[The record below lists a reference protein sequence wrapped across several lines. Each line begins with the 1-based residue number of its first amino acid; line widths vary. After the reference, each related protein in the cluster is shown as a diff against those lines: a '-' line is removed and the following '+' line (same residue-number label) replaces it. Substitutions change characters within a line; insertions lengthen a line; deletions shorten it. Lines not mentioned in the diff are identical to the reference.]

1 MRPFEIA
8 IVGLVLLGLVAARV
22 FSRRSGALLLSWL
35 CCGLLALTVALHLLL
50 EGAHWQLGPLYLAV
64 LVTVILLL
72 IHDLGRELKI
82 AAALIVILLIT
93 ASGGL
98 AFLKPMFKLPEP
110 TGQYAVGTRIIEMT
124 DASRRED
131 AVAGDQHPR
140 EMVVQVWYPV
150 SREAESSGH
159 GHAPYRR
166 LNETTWKNSH
176 LSVVWTNARG
186 DAPVAKGEFPILI
199 YNPGWNGSRSQNTT
213 LTEELASHGY
223 VVVAIDHPYNS
234 GPVQVADGRVIQP
247 VPTPQLSD
255 EVTTAQAVYALIDA
269 EVAKETTDAQFVLAQ
284 MERMNED
291 AASAFYQRL
300 DRSRIGALG
309 YSLGGAVAAELALR
323 DARIGAVLDL
333 DTPLYGQAGKQGVRQ
348 PFLLLSEEIP
358 HSTPEELARMSFGQ
372 RRDAEMDEGD
382 YARQLPLLRTAGS
395 YQIALHGT
403 LHTSFQDGIL
413 MSPLQRFSG
422 AGAIAPRRMISILRQ
437 YTVAFFDQS
446 LRGVA
451 SPLLAAKTSPFPEA
465 EVLYSADAAVGL
477 RGK

>member
-8 IVGLVLLGLVAARV
+8 IVCQVLIGLLAARI
-22 FSRRSGALLLSWL
+22 FSRKPSAPLPAWL
-35 CCGLLALTVALHLLL
+35 CCGLLVVALVLHLSI

-64 LVTVILLL
+64 LATLILLL
-72 IHDLGRELKI
+72 IHDLARAWKL
-82 AAALIVILLIT
+82 AAALAVMLLVVT
-93 ASGGL
+93 SCGL
-98 AFLKPMFKLPEP
+98 SFVKPMFSLPKP
-110 TGQYAVGTRIIEMT
+110 TGQFAVGTRIIAMT
-124 DASRRED
+124 DTSRRED
-131 AVAGDQHPR
+131 AIAGDQHPR
-140 EMVVQVWYPV
+140 ELVAQIWYP
-150 SREAESSGH
+150 AASSNNH
-159 GHAPYRR
+159 RAAYRR
-166 LNETTWKNSH
+166 LSETTWKTSH
-176 LSVVWTNARG
+176 QSVVWTNARL
-186 DAPVAKGEFPILI
+186 DAPVAEGEFPILM
-199 YNPGWNGSRSQNTT
+199 YNPGWNGWRSQNTA

-234 GPVQVADGRVIQP
+234 GPVAVADGRVIQP
-247 VPTPQLSD
+247 VATPQLSD
-255 EVTTAQAVYALIDA
+255 EVTSAEAVYALIDA

-284 MERMNED
+284 VERMND
-291 AASAFYQRL
+291 DSASPFYHRL
-300 DRSRIGALG
+300 GQSKTGAKIGALG

-323 DARIGAVLDL
+323 DARVGAVMDL
-333 DTPLYGQAGKQGVRQ
+333 DTPLYGQAGKLGVRQ

-372 RRDAEMDEGD
+372 RRDAEMDEDD
-382 YARQLPLLRTAGS
+382 YARQLPMLRTAGS

-422 AGAIAPRRMISILRQ
+422 AGAIAPKRMISILRQ

-465 EVLYSADAAVGL
+465 EVLYSSSPAGTQA
-477 RGK
+477 RK